1 MLLQVI
7 DVKLPNA
14 TGTEKSL
21 KGETGSTELTEA
33 EADVLNKELSLD
45 KAGEKNGEKGNDVAP
60 QDLKS
65 PTDKLAGP
73 NGC

>member
-21 KGETGSTELTEA
+21 KGETGSMELTEA

-45 KAGEKNGEKGNDVAP
+45 KAGEKNGEKGNNVAP
-60 QDLKS
+60 QDLQS
-65 PTDKLAGP
+65 PTVKLAGP
-73 NGC
+73 NGY

>member
-14 TGTEKSL
+14 SDADTSL
-21 KGETGSTELTEA
+21 VGTGSTELA
-33 EADVLNKELSLD
+33 NVEADVLNKELSLD
-45 KAGEKNGEKGNDVAP
+45 KAVEKNEEKGNDVAP
-60 QDLKS
+60 QDQKS
-65 PTDKLAGP
+65 PAEKSAGP

>member
-7 DVKLPNA
+7 DVKLPSV
-14 TGTEKSL
+14 TDMERSP
-21 KGETGSTELTEA
+21 KGETGSTELTGVGT
-33 EADVLNKELSLD
+33 DVLNKERLLG

-60 QDLKS
+60 QDLK
-65 PTDKLAGP
+65 TQTEKLAGL

>member
-7 DVKLPNA
+7 DVKVPNA
-14 TGTEKSL
+14 TDADTSL
-21 KGETGSTELTEA
+21 VGTGSTELTNV

-45 KAGEKNGEKGNDVAP
+45 KAVEKNEEKGNDVAP

-65 PTDKLAGP
+65 SAEKSASP